1 MASWEV
7 FAMYERQTDV
17 IKLPSSLAVLVLSF
31 AIIVG
36 ELVLLRSCKL
46 LLDSIKLPF
55 NLQGSVK
62 TTTGISWAADSYS

>member
-1 MASWEV
+1 VASWEV

-36 ELVLLRSCKL
+36 ELVLFK
-46 LLDSIKLPF
+46 IMQAPF
-55 NLQGSVK
+55 G
-62 TTTGISWAADSYS
+62 